1 MAKWSSDKGE
11 VAIKIAVVGQAGS
24 GKKSIVQ
31 AVAAARG
38 QATLRTGFVSGAEVA
53 RTDFIWPEPLP
64 DGPFV
69 KVRVFGITGNPFHEA
84 AEQLMLTDAD
94 AVVFVVDCDANA
106 ISASRDKL
114 IAMMGN
120 ATHVG
125 MDWQSTIVVMQY
137 NRAERYPQ
145 LKPDDLDQW
154 LGIKEANVARYLT
167 SSNSGENLCVAV
179 NEAARKTI
187 RKLQEEDAHPQSQKA
202 SP

>member
-11 VAIKIAVVGQAGS
+11 VTIKVAVVGQPGAG
-24 GKKSIVQ
+24 KRSIIQ
-31 AVAAARG
+31 EVAAARG

-53 RTDFIWPEPLP
+53 RTEFLWPEPLP

-69 KVRVFGITGNPFHEA
+69 KVRVLGLTGNPLHEA
-84 AEQLMLTDAD
+84 AEQLMLMDAD
-94 AVVFVVDCDANA
+94 AVVFVVDCDARA

-120 ATHVG
+120 ATHVQL
-125 MDWQSTIVVMQY
+125 DWQSTVVVMQY

-154 LGIKEANVARYLT
+154 LGIREANVARFIT
-167 SSNSGENLCVAV
+167 SSNSGESLCVAV
-179 NEAARKTI
+179 NEAAQKTI
-187 RKLQEEDAHPQSQKA
+187 SRLPEQHTAGSES
-202 SP
+202 